1 MTEKKYPGFELK
13 VTVKKHYNSASGAE
27 KCDTYQVVHKSEEFE
42 LLFHDEE
49 NEEYIFHSSEGITV
63 RLKEYDYFSERRLTF
78 VADFPEYF
86 RAHNMTDSNDNE
98 STEFEYGFEITL
110 DSESKTDFV
119 QAKKET
125 AKLPDFK
132 LEVTGYKVEFIPD
145 PETTDVFG
153 GTLKEEVGFE
163 KEYTEKDFFPLFCDS
178 ANGEYICRSSE
189 GITLMFSVDEN
200 GNEKTRTEF
209 TFSNFD
215 EYFKKYSDEKSGLY
229 YCCYDGSFQ
238 IK

>member
-13 VTVKKHYNSASGAE
+13 VTVKKHYNDASGAE
-27 KCDTYQVVHKSEEFE
+27 KCDVYQVVHKSEEFE

-49 NEEYIFHSSEGITV
+49 NEEYIFHSPEGITV
-63 RLKEYDYFSERRLTF
+63 RLQEYDYSNQGRLTF
-78 VADFPEYF
+78 IADFPEYF

-110 DSESKTDFV
+110 DSEAKTDFV

-125 AKLPDFK
+125 AQLPGFK
-132 LEVTGYKVEFIPD
+132 LEVTGYKGKLIPD
-145 PETTDVFG
+145 PETTDMS
-153 GTLKEEVGFE
+153 GTFKQEVGFK

-178 ANGEYICRSSE
+178 ASGEYICRSAE

-215 EYFKKYSDEKSGLY
+215 EYFKKHSDEKSGMY
-229 YCCYDGSFQ
+229 YCSYDGSFQ
-238 IK
+238 IR